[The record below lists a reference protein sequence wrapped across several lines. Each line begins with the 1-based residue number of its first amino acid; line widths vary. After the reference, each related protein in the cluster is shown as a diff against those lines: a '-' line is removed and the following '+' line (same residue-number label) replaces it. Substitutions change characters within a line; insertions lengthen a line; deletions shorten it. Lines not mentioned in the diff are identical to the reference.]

1 MLILQF
7 CEFTR
12 RLTASLQSGLRHF
25 APSEFRPNR
34 VAGHHDHGNP
44 ELVHP
49 GLRLC
54 IRVASMPKPVRDR
67 SDERKQDRGQRKHQ
81 RLRPCTRSG
90 HNTRPTIVGLRRGAQ
105 NHKHE
110 HKQACSHRNQL
121 HAQHPEEP
129 QS

>member
-1 MLILQF
+1 MLILQL

-54 IRVASMPKPVRDR
+54 IRVASMPNPVRDR
-67 SDERKQDRGQRKHQ
+67 SDERKQDHEQRKNQ
-81 RLRPCTRSG
+81 RPRHGRTEPTR
-90 HNTRPTIVGLRRGAQ
+90 RTIVELRRDAQ
-105 NHKHE
+105 NHEHE